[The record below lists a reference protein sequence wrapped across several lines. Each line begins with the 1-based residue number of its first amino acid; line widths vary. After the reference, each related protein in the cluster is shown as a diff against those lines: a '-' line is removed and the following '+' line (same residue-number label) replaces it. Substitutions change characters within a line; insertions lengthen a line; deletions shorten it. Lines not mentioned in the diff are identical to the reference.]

1 MNIKTL
7 ERKVNR
13 LEKEILKLKQSKQI
27 FAKMDIDTNLIEK
40 ASEMLFDFDIE
51 KYVSKKDLAQWK

>member
-13 LEKEILKLKQSKQI
+13 LEKEISKLKQSNQI

-40 ASEMLFDFDIE
+40 ASKMLFDFDIE
-51 KYVSKKDLAQWK
+51 KYVSKKDIAQWK

>member
-7 ERKVNR
+7 ERKVNK

-27 FAKMDIDTNLIEK
+27 FSKMDIDTNLIEK